1 MTTLLRQGRA
11 SARCR
16 AIRNLGGFTLIELLV
31 ATACFL
37 VISAAA
43 FSLFNQQQ
51 VSASTLKGRV
61 GLNLALRNA
70 ATQLQMDLVNAGSG
84 YFQGLNIPT
93 WPVGVT
99 IVNRVVASGSSCY
112 DSTAFAYGPS
122 CFDQITI
129 IATADPATYPPVHAT
144 DNTGGSSA
152 TANCSNTSSGTAYA
166 QTASGRTLAQTA
178 ALFHVGDPLLLL
190 NSNGS
195 KITSV
200 VLTNPGQVSGSA
212 VQLTFNPTNANGS
225 NSLSNDPLD
234 ITACDGQQPCTA
246 GNKLGAQFCG
256 GDWILKLAPITY
268 SVDSSNPANPTLLRS
283 QGGSS
288 AVVMD
293 QIIGFKVGAAIW
305 NDSTSTMVAPYNY
318 DASTYSNQA
327 ANDQAYNFTL
337 VRSVRV
343 SLIGRTAPNGVPG
356 NPYRNAF
363 DQGPYMVQG
372 TAVVVNPRNMSMND

>member
-1 MTTLLRQGRA
+1 MRRVPRHGRA
-11 SARCR
+11 KVWGRRTGADS
-16 AIRNLGGFTLIELLV
+16 GFTLIELLV

-37 VISAAA
+37 VVSATA

-51 VSASTLKGRV
+51 VSASALKGQV

-99 IVNRVVASGSSCY
+99 IVNHVVSTTSSCY
-112 DSTAFAYGPS
+112 DSTTFAYGSS
-122 CFDQITI
+122 CFDQFTI
-129 IATADPATYPPVHAT
+129 IATADPATSPPVHAT
-144 DNTGGSSA
+144 DTTGGSSA

-166 QTASGRTLAQTA
+166 QPASGLTLAQTA
-178 ALFHVGDPLLLL
+178 VLFHAGDQLLFL
-190 NSNGS
+190 NGTGS

-200 VLTNPGQVSGSA
+200 VLTAPGRVAGSA

-234 ITACDGQQPCTA
+234 ITACDGRQPCTA

-268 SVDSSNPANPTLLRS
+268 SVDSSEPGNPRLMRS
-283 QGGSS
+283 QSGNS

-305 NDSTSTMVAPYNY
+305 NDSTSTMTARYNY

-337 VRSVRV
+337 IRSVRV
-343 SLIGRTAPNGVPG
+343 SLIGRTAPNSVPG
-356 NPYRNAF
+356 NLFRNAF